1 MSLFAEQQE
10 LFQKLAT
17 HITDL
22 RQRGIKYAEAEN
34 DYKIALAQKVTEL
47 RAEGMAVGIIN
58 QIVYGQ
64 PDVARKRLER
74 DIAQTMYEV
83 AKEAI
88 NGTKLKIR
96 ITENQLD
103 REYRG

>member
-1 MSLFAEQQE
+1 MNLVQEQHE
-10 LFQKLAT
+10 LLNKLAV
-17 HITDL
+17 HIHDL
-22 RQRGIKYAEAEN
+22 RQRGLAFANAECE
-34 DYKIALAQKVTEL
+34 YKIALAQKVTEL

-64 PDVARKRLER
+64 PEVAKKRLER

-96 ITENQLD
+96 ITENQLE